1 MPGTDSLNHPPAA
14 GFCLLGL
21 LASTAL
27 QAQVHTQNSP
37 QPSPVLREPLSKRE
51 QIQADNRAP
60 VLEDRLNQRIERLRV
75 EDEAVVIDELRVG
88 GQSQR
93 LTVQPKGRLPA
104 YQVLPGGTRVWNF
117 LSF

>member
-1 MPGTDSLNHPPAA
+1 MRAPTVI
-14 GFCLLGL
+14 LLGL

-37 QPSPVLREPLSKRE
+37 QPSSALRDSLSKRE

>member
-1 MPGTDSLNHPPAA
+1 MRAPSVFLM
-14 GFCLLGL
+14 GL
-21 LASTAL
+21 LASVAV
-27 QAQVHTQNSP
+27 QAQVPSQNSP
-37 QPSPVLREPLSKRE
+37 QPSPELRGLLSKSE
-51 QIQADNRAP
+51 QIQAATRTP

-75 EDEAVVIDELRVG
+75 EDDAVVIDELRVG

-104 YQVLPGGTRVWNF
+104 YQVLPGGNRVWNF

>member
-1 MPGTDSLNHPPAA
+1 MRAPTV
-14 GFCLLGL
+14 FLLGL
-21 LASTAL
+21 LAGVAV
-27 QAQVHTQNSP
+27 QAQVQSQNSP
-37 QPSPVLREPLSKRE
+37 QPSPVLRESLSKRE
-51 QIQADNRAP
+51 QIQADARTP
-60 VLEDRLNQRIERLRV
+60 MLEDRLNQRIERLRV

-93 LTVQPKGRLPA
+93 LTVQPMGRLPA

>member
-1 MPGTDSLNHPPAA
+1 M
-14 GFCLLGL
+14 
-21 LASTAL
+21 
-27 QAQVHTQNSP
+27 
-37 QPSPVLREPLSKRE
+37 
-51 QIQADNRAP
+51 
-60 VLEDRLNQRIERLRV
+60 LEDRLNQRIERLRV
-75 EDEAVVIDELRVG
+75 EDDAVVIDELRVG

>member
-1 MPGTDSLNHPPAA
+1 MRAPTVI
-14 GFCLLGL
+14 LLGL

-27 QAQVHTQNSP
+27 QAQVQTQISP
-37 QPSPVLREPLSKRE
+37 QPSSALRDPLSKQE

-75 EDEAVVIDELRVG
+75 EDEAVVIDELRVA